1 MLSYVSQ
8 FEHLECEEA
17 ETVSRS
23 LPIWC
28 SWGDNPGV
36 VQNLLD
42 DSQTMNC
49 CCIRWLKHK
58 RWLAVLLLAILF
70 LLPQLHIWK
79 HSLRVTAESCA
90 ADCEGGIQASFWWV
104 MPSSLVTVL
113 KPHHLPTI
121 CVGNPVW
128 HHLLKVT
135 GNGCRSDKSQKWKT
149 DFILFTLTPE
159 VLHGYRHCSF
169 LDWWN
174 YKIFRLQMAVDVLC
188 QLEKKLPMFKIIYIW
203 MFCVGQFII
212 QKWSGG
218 TIRSH
223 VCPVLCC
230 ILLLCVLIVT
240 RQAFLSAVPP
250 VCGAATLCQWCN
262 SCGMFSASLPP
273 MPEIVPASLW
283 TRKDLKDFKNS
294 LRKSKENVITVSS
307 LATATVSCPSYV
319 FAGRSY
325 TRLVPLALLWSI
337 SLFCLLLTSLLFWFL
352 GKDYLLSA
360 RLW

>member
-8 FEHLECEEA
+8 FGHLECEEA

-70 LLPQLHIWK
+70 LLPQLSIWK

-188 QLEKKLPMFKIIYIW
+188 
-203 MFCVGQFII
+203 
-212 QKWSGG
+212 
-218 TIRSH
+218 
-223 VCPVLCC
+223 
-230 ILLLCVLIVT
+230 
-240 RQAFLSAVPP
+240 
-250 VCGAATLCQWCN
+250 
-262 SCGMFSASLPP
+262 
-273 MPEIVPASLW
+273 
-283 TRKDLKDFKNS
+283 
-294 LRKSKENVITVSS
+294 
-307 LATATVSCPSYV
+307 
-319 FAGRSY
+319 
-325 TRLVPLALLWSI
+325 
-337 SLFCLLLTSLLFWFL
+337 
-352 GKDYLLSA
+352 
-360 RLW
+360 